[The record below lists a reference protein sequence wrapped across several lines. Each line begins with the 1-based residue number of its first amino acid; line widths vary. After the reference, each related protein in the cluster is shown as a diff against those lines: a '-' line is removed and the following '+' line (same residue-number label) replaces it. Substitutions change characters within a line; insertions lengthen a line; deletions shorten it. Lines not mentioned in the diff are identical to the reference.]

1 MSYAQTV
8 RRRAEL
14 REHLAGD
21 DLDKLLAAEARQQ
34 AARLAAR
41 NICFR
46 VMRARL
52 TAGDIRGR

>member
-1 MSYAQTV
+1 VNYDTTI

-14 REHLAGD
+14 RQHLNGN
-21 DLDKLLAAEARQQ
+21 LDALLDAEARQQ
-34 AARLAAR
+34 AARMAAR

-52 TAGDIRGR
+52 SAGDIRGR

>member
-1 MSYAQTV
+1 MSFANTV
-8 RRRAEL
+8 QRRAEL
-14 REHLAGD
+14 RRHLNGN
-21 DLDKLLAAEARQQ
+21 LDALLDAEARQQ
-34 AARLAAR
+34 AARMAAR

>member
-1 MSYAQTV
+1 MNYDNTI

-14 REHLAGD
+14 RKHLNGD
-21 DLDKLLAAEARQQ
+21 IDALLQAEARQH

-46 VMRARL
+46 VMRARAS
-52 TAGDIRGR
+52 AGDIRGR

>member
-1 MSYAQTV
+1 MSYAQTI

-14 REHLAGD
+14 RQHLAG
-21 DLDKLLAAEARQQ
+21 DLDKLLDAEARQQ

-46 VMRARL
+46 VMRARV

>member
-14 REHLAGD
+14 REHLAG

>member
-1 MSYAQTV
+1 MTYEHTI

-14 REHLAGD
+14 RQHLNGN
-21 DLDKLLAAEARQQ
+21 LDALLEAEARQQ
-34 AARLAAR
+34 AARMAAR

-52 TAGDIRGR
+52 SAGDIRGR